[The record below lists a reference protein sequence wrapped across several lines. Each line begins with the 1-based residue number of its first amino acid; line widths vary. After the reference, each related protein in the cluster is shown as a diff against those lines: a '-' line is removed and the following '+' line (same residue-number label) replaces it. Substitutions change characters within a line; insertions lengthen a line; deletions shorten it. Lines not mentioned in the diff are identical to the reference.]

1 MIITCPCCEK
11 KFEVNASLIP
21 NEGKMLQCGACS
33 HKWFFKKEL
42 KEKVIKDISKPIDK
56 IPETNDKNIP
66 DNTEDLISEA
76 EIAISN
82 VEKKQINKNKKI
94 NILSFLI
101 VLIISFVALTI
112 LADTFKS
119 SIKLLI
125 PGFDL
130 ILDSLYETLKD
141 IILFIKDLFN

>member
-1 MIITCPCCEK
+1 MIIACPRCKK

-33 HKWFFKKEL
+33 KKWFFQKEPR
-42 KEKVIKDISKPIDK
+42 KKVIKDV
-56 IPETNDKNIP
+56 DKNIP
-66 DNTEDLISEA
+66 DNTEELISEA
-76 EIAISN
+76 ETTISKSEN
-82 VEKKQINKNKKI
+82 RQKKNKKI

-101 VLIISFVALTI
+101 VLIITFVALII
-112 LADTFKS
+112 LADTFKN

-130 ILDSLYETLKD
+130 ILNSLYETLKD
-141 IILFIKDLFN
+141 ITLFIKDLLN

>member
-1 MIITCPCCEK
+1 MIIACPRCKK

-33 HKWFFKKEL
+33 KKWFFQKEPR
-42 KEKVIKDISKPIDK
+42 KKVIKDVKKPVDK
-56 IPETNDKNIP
+56 IPEIIDKNIP
-66 DNTEDLISEA
+66 DNTEELISEA
-76 EIAISN
+76 ETTISKSEN
-82 VEKKQINKNKKI
+82 RQKKNKKI

-101 VLIISFVALTI
+101 VLIITFVALII
-112 LADTFKS
+112 LADTFKN

-130 ILDSLYETLKD
+130 ILNSLYETLKD
-141 IILFIKDLFN
+141 ITLFIKDLLN